1 MKKLA
6 CIDLGTNTFHLLIV
20 EEVHGKLQEIYR
32 KRVYVILAENGIQ
45 TIGEIPFERAI
56 LAINGFAEA
65 IAEHQPLE
73 LRIIGTEAM
82 RTASNGHLL
91 IDYIIEKLSVQPEII
106 SGKREAELILKGTS
120 LIVDMNK
127 GNSLI
132 MDIGGGSVE
141 FIFVTDGQ
149 VKFIESFKVGVT
161 VLYNRFQNNDPI
173 TAKELSDLNQFLSET
188 LSSITSLL
196 DAEEEFTLIGASG
209 SYEVL
214 QSVIDGEVFRNAS
227 STYRIEQFIQLYD
240 QVIFSTEAE
249 RLQIEGMPPERAKL
263 IVVAFALIK
272 LIVSTGQC
280 HKIVVS
286 PFALK
291 EGVLSEMM

>member
-280 HKIVVS
+280 HSIVVS